1 MKKLISL
8 ILLVSVLS
16 LSACGV
22 SEVVNNVS
30 LPPVPTSEPA
40 EAEATAAPAPSE
52 PVTET
57 SHQHIIINFDKTEL
71 QAYDPQQGTELILS
85 FSYETP
91 YVHVPANVSAEE
103 TINEFIAMIDESFY
117 TGDTYGLVYDSGCAY
132 GYNNMLTMAEDNY
145 NYIVNSTIN
154 FEGKGFELANHRTV
168 SVERCD
174 EELLTLLYHDYVNL
188 GGVHGSY
195 GYRAYNFDL
204 KDGSVA
210 SLDSIAEDPEY
221 LRIFL
226 LNYMINAVDGDEEL
240 QQRMAGFVNEE
251 GMPSLEDALAA
262 LIREGSWYFTE
273 DGITIFS
280 DLYELCSYAA
290 GIIGFKIPYS
300 ELEGYIKAEYLPE
313 ETAGEAAFSVVPAE
327 ELRESSKEIIDMLKL
342 QEDGQTVY
350 LVAEGKARDVRISRV
365 DYADGFYETE
375 RLWYCSEMEDCVLQL
390 VTAIPEGMPE
400 LKLSYSDLS
409 GEHVFYLSQSGVD
422 GSLILV
428 DEGIEAV
435 G

>member
-57 SHQHIIINFDKTEL
+57 SHQHIIINFDRTEE
-71 QAYDPQQGTELILS
+71 QAYDPQQGSELILS

-91 YVHVPANVSAEE
+91 YVHIPANVSAEE

-117 TGDTYGLVYDSGCAY
+117 TGDTYGLAYDSGCAY

-145 NYIVNSTIN
+145 NYIVNSAIN
-154 FEGKGFELANHRTV
+154 FEGNGLELANHRTV
-168 SVERCD
+168 GVVRCD
-174 EELLTLLYHDYVNL
+174 ENILTLLYNDYINH

-204 KDGSVA
+204 RDGSVA
-210 SLDSIAEDPEY
+210 TLDSISEDSEY
-221 LRIFL
+221 LRILL
-226 LNYMINAVDGDEEL
+226 LNYMINAVDADEEL

-273 DGITIFS
+273 SGITIFS

-290 GIIGFKIPYS
+290 GIIEFKIPYS
-300 ELEGYIKAEYLPE
+300 ELEGYVKAEYLPE
-313 ETAGEAAFSVVPAE
+313 VTLEEAEFSVVPAE
-327 ELRESSKEIIDMLKL
+327 ELRESSKEIIDMIKL

-350 LVAEGKARDVRISRV
+350 LVAEGKASDVRISRV
-365 DYADGFYETE
+365 DYAAGFYETE
-375 RLWYCSEMEDCVLQL
+375 RLWHCSEMEDCALQL
-390 VTAIPEGMPE
+390 VTSIPEGMPE
-400 LKLSYSDLS
+400 LKLSYSDAK

-422 GSLILV
+422 GSLVLV
-428 DEGIEAV
+428 GEGIEAV